1 MSALHARPLQETPV
15 KKHDTPLKLTLCLL
29 LSLCLAGCFVP
40 NKYRAT
46 LSVSQPAYSF
56 EFIGEMHIMAAYTDT
71 YKKSVDDPRMLAHKV
86 VNEFE
91 RVIKERQQASVETKL
106 VSPTLFQTKF
116 LYVSP
121 YTLPEATGMFK
132 MKVEGDTLTVT
143 SRPLSE
149 KDREMLRL
157 NNIESRGQLCIK
169 SFGTV
174 LESNAH
180 RGATLLD
187 RCNIWNLDN
196 LDEPVRL
203 VVRFSKPI
211 PLEGTTPPQP

>member
-1 MSALHARPLQETPV
+1 M
-15 KKHDTPLKLTLCLL
+15 KKHMQYMKLTLILAL
-29 LSLCLAGCFVP
+29 TFSLCACFVP
-40 NKYRAT
+40 NRYKAT

-56 EFIGEMHIMAAYTDT
+56 DFIGELHIMAAYSDT
-71 YKKSVDDPRMLAHKV
+71 YNKSVDDPRMLAQKV
-86 VNEFE
+86 VSEFE
-91 RVIKERQQASVETKL
+91 RVIKERQQASVETRI
-106 VSPTLFQTKF
+106 VSPRLFQAKF

-121 YTLPEATGMFK
+121 YTQPEATGMFK

-157 NNIESRGQLCIK
+157 NNIESRGRLCIK

-180 RGATLLD
+180 RSANLID
-187 RCNIWNLDN
+187 RCNVWDLDN

-211 PLEGTTPPQP
+211 PLDGAPPTGPVGQ

>member
-1 MSALHARPLQETPV
+1 MNSR
-15 KKHDTPLKLTLCLL
+15 LCIILV

-40 NKYRAT
+40 NRYKAT

-56 EFIGEMHIMAAYTDT
+56 DFIGEMHMMAAYTDT
-71 YKKSVDDPRMLAHKV
+71 YKKAVDDPRILAQKIV
-86 VNEFE
+86 SEFE
-91 RVIKERQQASVETKL
+91 RVIKERQQASIETRI
-106 VSPTLFQTKF
+106 VSPTVFQTKF

-121 YTLPEATGMFK
+121 YTQPEATGMFQ

-143 SRPLSE
+143 SRPLTE

-157 NNIESRGQLCIK
+157 NNIESRGTLCIK

-174 LESNAH
+174 LESNAQ
-180 RGATLLD
+180 RAANLVD
-187 RCNIWNLDN
+187 RCNVWNLDS
-196 LDEPVRL
+196 LDEPVKL

-211 PLEGTTPPQP
+211 PLNGAPDGGKPPAGEPKP